1 MEFDMRSESEQELI
15 KLEQTFLHLVQRGVD
30 EENRLRASSGTKL
43 RVDPQRLAVRHAIND
58 TKNAWLVAAVT
69 YASEAVGL
77 GKPQLKAGSTDSNAA
92 ASAGIPSMTIDGGG
106 GAGNLHSLEEW
117 FEPAGSSK
125 GIQKL
130 LLTVL
135 RWDETSH

>member
-1 MEFDMRSESEQELI
+1 MS
-15 KLEQTFLHLVQRGVD
+15 KV
-30 EENRLRASSGTKL
+30 
-43 RVDPQRLAVRHAIND
+43 AINNPD
-58 TKNAWLVAAVT
+58 LIVGVCLIIAVVVVMGASLVAAVT
-69 YASEAVGL
+69 YAAEATGL

-106 GAGNLHSLEEW
+106 SAGNLHSLKEW

-135 RWDETSH
+135 RWDETSR